1 MTNLSDYTHNLNI
14 LIVDENDMVIEDN
27 NLLESIYNELD
38 NKVITKQGKM
48 LNRTF
53 EITIYWNRL
62 SLTNIQS
69 KFMGKLFI
77 KSLHSDKVLYEIT
90 ERFLSE
96 IENRLKINTKNN
108 NWKIIFHI
116 SKLLESN
123 NLILTLN

>member
-1 MTNLSDYTHNLNI
+1 MTNLLDYTHNLNI
-14 LIVDENDMVIEDN
+14 LIVDENDIVIEDN

-69 KFMGKLFI
+69 KFMGNLFI
-77 KSLHSDKVLYEIT
+77 KSLHSDKVLYETT
-90 ERFLSE
+90 ERFLNE
-96 IENRLKINTKNN
+96 IEDQLKINTTNK

-123 NLILTLN
+123 NIVLTFN

>member
-14 LIVDENDMVIEDN
+14 LIVDENDIVIEDN